1 MCKKCHFCVK
11 FCLGVVFIFIPSGTP
26 IYAHGDHRLCSGERE
41 LTCYKFTAV
50 QVVRVADVVV
60 AEAPDAVVVEGLE
73 AATDATVVL
82 ETAIRGLHHL
92 PPTTTTGNLAP
103 VWSNPVVPGQI
114 SSDIPMLLTP

>member
-1 MCKKCHFCVK
+1 MDK
-11 FCLGVVFIFIPSGTP
+11 FFPSPRDCQLEDTS
-26 IYAHGDHRLCSGERE
+26 RLGERE

-82 ETAIRGLHHL
+82 ETAVRGLHHL
-92 PPTTTTGNLAP
+92 PPTTTTGNLGP